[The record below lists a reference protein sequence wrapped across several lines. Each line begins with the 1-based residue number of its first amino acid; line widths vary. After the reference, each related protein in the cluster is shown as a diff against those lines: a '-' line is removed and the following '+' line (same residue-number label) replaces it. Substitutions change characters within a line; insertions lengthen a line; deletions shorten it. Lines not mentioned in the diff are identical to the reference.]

1 MLPPT
6 VHQLRIFEAI
16 VRHGGF
22 SRAAEALRLTQPT
35 VSMQIR
41 KVAEAVGLPLFAQT
55 GRRLEL
61 TEAGQALLRLAR
73 ETFDGLDRFDQT
85 IAELKGLRSGRLRL
99 AAVTSAEYFLPRL
112 LGPFCNRHPGIEVAL
127 EVGNRERILGRLRAG
142 TDDLHVFGQP
152 PEDADA
158 VARPFLENPLVVVA
172 PAGHPLLVGQGEH
185 PLARVAE
192 EPFLLREAGSGT
204 RTAAERAFRDA
215 GLPLRLRMELGSNEA
230 IKQGILGGLGLGVLS
245 RHAVAGTPGL
255 VELAV
260 AGFPILRQ
268 WFLVWPAGRPL
279 SPAARA
285 LVDHL
290 LAAAPPPSGGG
301 TGTGGDRSPT
311 MGG

>member
-1 MLPPT
+1 MQHPT

-22 SRAAEALRLTQPT
+22 SRAAEALHLTQPT

-41 KVAEAVGLPLFAQT
+41 KVAESVGLPLFEQT

-61 TEAGQALLRLAR
+61 TEAGHALLRLAR

-112 LGPFCNRHPGIEVAL
+112 LGPFCNRYPGIEVAL

-142 TDDLHVFGQP
+142 TDDLYVFGQP
-152 PEDADA
+152 PEDAD
-158 VARPFLENPLVVVA
+158 VIARPFLENPLVVVA
-172 PAGHPLLVGQGEH
+172 PAGHPLAGQAAV
-185 PLARVAE
+185 PLARLAE

-215 GLPLRLRMELGSNEA
+215 GSALRLRMELGSNEA
-230 IKQGILGGLGLGVLS
+230 IKQGVLGGLGLGVLS
-245 RHAVAGTPGL
+245 RHAVTGAPGL
-255 VELAV
+255 VELDV
-260 AGFPILRQ
+260 AGFPIRRQ

-285 LVDHL
+285 LADHL
-290 LAAAPPPSGGG
+290 LAVTQG
-301 TGTGGDRSPT
+301 
-311 MGG
+311 

>member
-22 SRAAEALRLTQPT
+22 SRAAEALHLTQPT

-41 KVAEAVGLPLFAQT
+41 KVAEAVGLPLFEQT

-61 TEAGQALLRLAR
+61 TEAGEALLRLAR

-127 EVGNRERILGRLRAG
+127 EVGNRERILSRLRAG

-158 VARPFLENPLVVVA
+158 IARPFLENPLVVVA
-172 PAGHPLLVGQGEH
+172 PADH
-185 PLARVAE
+185 PLAGQSEIPLARIAE

-204 RTAAERAFRDA
+204 RTAAERAFREA
-215 GLPLRLRMELGSNEA
+215 GLSLRLRMELGSNEA
-230 IKQGILGGLGLGVLS
+230 IKQGVLGGLGLGVLS
-245 RHAVAGTPGL
+245 RHAVAGAPEL

-260 AGFPILRQ
+260 TGFPLLRQ

-290 LAAAPPPSGGG
+290 LAVTQS
-301 TGTGGDRSPT
+301 
-311 MGG
+311 

>member
-1 MLPPT
+1 MQTPT

-22 SRAAEALRLTQPT
+22 SRAADALHLTQPT

-41 KVAEAVGLPLFAQT
+41 KVAEAVGLPLFEQT

-61 TEAGQALLRLAR
+61 TEAGEALLRLAR

-152 PEDADA
+152 PEDTDA

-172 PAGHPLLVGQGEH
+172 PAGHPLAGSGEV

-204 RTAAERAFRDA
+204 RTAAERAFREA

-230 IKQGILGGLGLGVLS
+230 IKQGVLGGLGLGVLS
-245 RHAVAGTPGL
+245 RHAVTGTPGL
-255 VELAV
+255 VELPV
-260 AGFPILRQ
+260 SGFPILRQ
-268 WFLVWPAGRPL
+268 WFLVWPSTRPL

-290 LAAAPPPSGGG
+290 LAVTQS
-301 TGTGGDRSPT
+301 
-311 MGG
+311 